1 MLCKC
6 VRVPAGFHDE
16 LLKLEVTLIN
26 CRLDLFY
33 KYHHMTNCKE
43 KATAIVRIIG
53 AIVIVLVVLEIFLI
67 IYGFTANIYY
77 IITYKPN
84 SGNNKDNNNSCRQ
97 GLINTAVWCDDYLS
111 SGTEAYTQHIMKKEF
126 V

>member
-1 MLCKC
+1 MLRKC

-26 CRLDLFY
+26 RRLDLFY
-33 KYHHMTNCKE
+33 KYHHMTN
-43 KATAIVRIIG
+43 
-53 AIVIVLVVLEIFLI
+53 IFLI

-111 SGTEAYTQHIMKKEF
+111 SVTEAYTQHIMKKEF